1 MFLVLAYTLEQGT
14 PGLATLLRG
23 FVRASDLAGSVGLT
37 DGVNQEPGR
46 SQLRLARFLEHN
58 DSTHLAQAQHVSLF
72 DDPPDHLL
80 ANRVRKV
87 ASKGSLLAIPQE
99 S

>member
-1 MFLVLAYTLEQGT
+1 MFLVLAYRLELGT
-14 PGLATLLRG
+14 PGLAILLRG
-23 FVRASDLAGSVGLT
+23 SVRASDLAGSVGLT

-72 DDPPDHLL
+72 DDPPDQLL
-80 ANRVRKV
+80 ASRVHK
-87 ASKGSLLAIPQE
+87 ADGEGSPSGKPLE